1 MRFSGT
7 PEPGY
12 GETGERNRQNVGQIP
27 WRRKRRN
34 PSGQCVSEKKHQR
47 PPDCAE
53 CPAIPACGISIGK
66 ATYKTGSVGFHF
78 ISFTELFDG
87 KTTSKVLSQKT
98 QDEEQAV
105 AGIRDNDIR
114 KNGVGMLTAVTENP
128 HHTEV

>member
-1 MRFSGT
+1 MCSICF
-7 PEPGY
+7 
-12 GETGERNRQNVGQIP
+12 
-27 WRRKRRN
+27 RKRTGN
-34 PSGQCVSEKKHQR
+34 TDVLPVVSSHVETVVLMSK
-47 PPDCAE
+47 
-53 CPAIPACGISIGK
+53 
-66 ATYKTGSVGFHF
+66 VN
-78 ISFTELFDG
+78 TELFDG